1 MRKYTLFIS
10 VVVDSAAV
18 YALFVA
24 PLLAAGVLPTI
35 HEQTSWIPVR
45 VAPPPAFG
53 DSKPRTARAATTTT
67 SSGPTVTTPTDAPPT
82 IEPESEAAA
91 PVILAGDPGGPI
103 EGDPG
108 AGGLGLGIPEGVV
121 GGDSRP
127 LLLVAPTPPPPA
139 RTILRA
145 GGRVSAPK
153 KVVHVPPV
161 YPPLALAAGI
171 QGDVILEALIAED
184 GSVQNVK
191 VLRSVAFLD
200 QAAIDA
206 VRRWRF
212 TASTLNDE
220 PISVLMTVTVR
231 FSLR

>member
-1 MRKYTLFIS
+1 MRKYTLLIS
-10 VVVDSAAV
+10 VVVHATAV
-18 YALFVA
+18 FALFVA

-35 HEQTSWIPVR
+35 YERTSWMPVR

-53 DSKPRTARAATTTT
+53 DSRPRTARAATTA
-67 SSGPTVTTPTDAPPT
+67 SGGPTITTPTAAPPT
-82 IEPESEAAA
+82 IEPESEASA
-91 PVILAGDPGGPI
+91 PVMLTGGPGGPI

-108 AGGLGLGIPEGVV
+108 AGGLGLGIPEGWV
-121 GGDSRP
+121 GGDP
-127 LLLVAPTPPPPA
+127 EQLLLVAPTRPTPA
-139 RTILRA
+139 RTILRP

-161 YPPLALAAGI
+161 YPPLALAAGV

-184 GSVQNVK
+184 GSVQDVK
-191 VLRSVAFLD
+191 VLRSVRLLD

-231 FSLR
+231 FSLQ